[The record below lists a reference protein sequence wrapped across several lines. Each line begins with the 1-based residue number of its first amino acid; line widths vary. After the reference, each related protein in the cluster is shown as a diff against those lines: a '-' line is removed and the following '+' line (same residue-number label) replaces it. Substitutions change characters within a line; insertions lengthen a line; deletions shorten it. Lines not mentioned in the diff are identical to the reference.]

1 MVLIVALAIV
11 FFGGFS
17 QEVKYPKKF
26 EGYLFA
32 YFEGSGPGEAQ
43 EQLRFAASVDGTNW
57 SALNHNNPVI
67 KSDTIA
73 NSGGIRDPH
82 ILRKE
87 DASGFFI
94 TATDMNTH
102 KNGWARNTGIV
113 MLKSSDLGCW
123 SHSAVDLAKEYP
135 ATFAK
140 VKWVWAPQT
149 IYDPIAKKYLVY
161 FTIRFDDNE
170 KLDFYCAYANQDF
183 TGFEKEP
190 TLMFSPKF
198 GGIDGDIIYKDGIY
212 HFFYKGNTKVD
223 GKEVKNGIQQATSKS
238 LKGPWVEDFKYLDV
252 YAGTGTPVE
261 GSSIFLLPNDTNC
274 HCWLLAPV

>member
-1 MVLIVALAIV
+1 MKFYTKCMVLIVALAIV

-140 VKWVWAPQT
+140 VNGYGRHK
-149 IYDPIAKKYLVY
+149 
-161 FTIRFDDNE
+161 RFMTRLQ
-170 KLDFYCAYANQDF
+170 K
-183 TGFEKEP
+183 
-190 TLMFSPKF
+190 
-198 GGIDGDIIYKDGIY
+198 
-212 HFFYKGNTKVD
+212 NTWCILPS
-223 GKEVKNGIQQATSKS
+223 GLRIMKS
-238 LKGPWVEDFKYLDV
+238 L
-252 YAGTGTPVE
+252 
-261 GSSIFLLPNDTNC
+261 IFI
-274 HCWLLAPV
+274 APMPTRTSQVLKKSQL